1 MKGMKPMKE
10 MAQKGLK
17 RCTHACTRSVN
28 EIMPSRN
35 SNSFLFMLF
44 MPFMVV

>member
-1 MKGMKPMKE
+1 MKGMKDMKE

-28 EIMPSRN
+28 EIMPRSWKVDAGFWCN
-35 SNSFLFMLF
+35 G
-44 MPFMVV
+44 P